1 MATQLGLYN
10 AALTEVGDRALASLD
25 ENREPRRVLDT
36 VYADTVRDCLEQGQW
51 NFALRSVRLDADD
64 DVTPAFGFAH
74 VFDKPDD
81 WVRTAGLSASETF
94 APPLARYH
102 DEAGVWAADMTPIY
116 VRYVSSGGAYGFNLA
131 GWPRSFARLAELS
144 LALRVAKRLTQSG
157 TLTGRLTRDV
167 REALKV
173 ALNRDAMNEAPPRLR
188 PPGAWTRARTG

>member
-10 AALTEVGDRALASLD
+10 AALTEVGDRALVSLD

-51 NFALRSVRLDADD
+51 NFALRSVRLDADG

-74 VFDKPDD
+74 IFDKPDD
-81 WVRTAGLSASETF
+81 WVRTVGLSASETF

-102 DEAGVWAADMTPIY
+102 DEAGVWAADMTPIFA
-116 VRYVSSGGAYGFNLA
+116 RYVSSGGAYGLDLNA
-131 GWPRSFARLAELS
+131 WPRSFARLVELTLAFRVCERLAHS
-144 LALRVAKRLTQSG
+144 GGLAQRLARDAGDALRI
-157 TLTGRLTRDV
+157 
-167 REALKV
+167 

-188 PPGAWTRARTG
+188 PPGAWTRARAG